1 MGGARKFWEVA
12 EKSKSF
18 RPTRNFWKAAKTSKL
33 FRLKRTSLI
42 ILLAFFVLLSLT
54 AIMGVSSAHSLPVE
68 EENVITLSRYRH
80 VCEYDYIA
88 GLKPNEIYENRL
100 TLSPG
105 EGILY
110 LNIVENVAITFHCTF
125 ICDHPADITT
135 EYLVSM
141 DLESPGKW
149 IKHLTMAPQNSVSSN
164 GERLEFSTEL
174 FITTTWFEELKAVID
189 AETGTSSSTYN
200 LRVKPEIHTVAE
212 TDVGTIDES
221 LVPELVMSFNY
232 GGDEGNQIVMSGLEN
247 DIPGA
252 IQRTETTYHG
262 EVLAYRNI
270 FYVVSAVAFVG
281 LIGTAWGFMRT
292 RSKSPEKLV
301 EKIIEPFKEVVVEVA
316 EEPSYKKQRATIAM
330 KSLEDLVSLAESLG
344 GKPVLYLKKPPHI
357 PGAEQTHTFYVL
369 DGMTRYEYSFKL
381 SGKSGPKA

>member
-1 MGGARKFWEVA
+1 MGGAKKFWKEA
-12 EKSKSF
+12 EKSKLF
-18 RPTRNFWKAAKTSKL
+18 RPTRNFWKEVKKSKL
-33 FRLKRTSLI
+33 FRLKRTGLI

-54 AIMGVSSAHSLPVE
+54 AIIGVSSAHLLPVE
-68 EENVITLSRYRH
+68 EENVITLSEYQH
-80 VCEYDYIA
+80 VGEYDYIA
-88 GLKPNEIYENRL
+88 ELKPNEIYDNQL
-100 TLSPG
+100 TLGPS
-105 EGILY
+105 EGTLY
-110 LNIVENVAITFHCTF
+110 FNIVENLAITFHYTF
-125 ICDHPADITT
+125 ICDCPASITT
-135 EYLVSM
+135 EYLVYM
-141 DLESPGKW
+141 DVESPGKW
-149 IKHLTMAPQNSVSSN
+149 IKHLTMEPQNSVSSN

-174 FITTTWFEELKAVID
+174 FITVPWFEELKEVID

-221 LVPELVMSFNY
+221 LVPELVMSFKY

-247 DIPGA
+247 NIPGA
-252 IQRTETTYHG
+252 IQRTETTYYG
-262 EVLAYRNI
+262 DVLAYRGI

-301 EKIIEPFKEVVVEVA
+301 EKIIEPFKEAVVEVA
-316 EEPSYKKQRATIAM
+316 EEPSYTKRGATIAM
-330 KSLEDLVSLAESLG
+330 KSLEDLVSLAEGL

-357 PGAEQTHTFYVL
+357 PGVEQTHTFYVL

-381 SGKSGPKA
+381 HGKSGPNA